1 MNVGVAGL
9 SMAACKSAPVAFTAA
24 DLAMLRSIFP
34 SGERHRGPG
43 ADVFAV
49 SRGGRGVPWLIVTRQ
64 RDGSYVSIDP
74 LKGARV
80 ARSSLA
86 ELSLE

>member
-1 MNVGVAGL
+1 
-9 SMAACKSAPVAFTAA
+9 MASSKPAPVAFTAD
-24 DLAMLRSIFP
+24 DLAMLRAIFP
-34 SGERHRGPG
+34 SGEHYRGPG

-49 SRGGRGVPWLIVTRQ
+49 SRRGPGVPWLIVSRQ
-64 RDGSYVSIDP
+64 KDGSYLSIDP
-74 LKGARV
+74 LKGTRI